1 MTELFNRWGNVLFHT
16 RNVLFPVIFIL
27 LQILFPP
34 VAIGGLPGDLF
45 LGMGLLSIAF
55 GQSLRVLTIG
65 LAYIVRGGRNRKLY
79 ADKLV
84 TGGVF
89 AHCRNPL
96 YVGNVSIVIG
106 YLFVSG
112 NTIGIILGS
121 LAFMAIYRLIVFSEE
136 RFLTAKF
143 AQDYIDY
150 CSKVPRWLPR
160 FKGLRQTLSAF
171 VFDWPAVAVKELGT
185 LFMSMMVPLVLIS
198 WKLGLTD
205 SLAQYQTIIIVA
217 AILITAAYGTA
228 RFLKK
233 SGRLKSMR

>member
-1 MTELFNRWGNVLFHT
+1 MTELFDRWGNLLFHT

-27 LQILFPP
+27 LQVVFPP
-34 VAIGGLPGDLF
+34 VAIGSLPGDVF
-45 LGMGLLSIAF
+45 LVIGLLSIAF

-65 LAYIVRGGRNRKLY
+65 LAYIVRGGRNRQLY

-89 AHCRNPL
+89 SHSRNPL
-96 YVGNVSIVIG
+96 YVGNISIVIG

-112 NTIGIILGS
+112 NTMGIILGS
-121 LAFMAIYRLIVFSEE
+121 LAFMTIYRLIVFSEE

-143 AQDYIDY
+143 SQDYIDF
-150 CSKVPRWLPR
+150 CSNVPRWMPR
-160 FKGLRQTLSAF
+160 FKGLRDTIGTY

-198 WKLGLTD
+198 WKLSLTD
-205 SLAQYQTIIIVA
+205 SLTQNKTIILLA
-217 AILITAAYGTA
+217 AVLITTAYGIA
-228 RFLKK
+228 RFMKK
-233 SGRLKSMR
+233 SGRIKSMR